1 MERYPSHQNGHT
13 GNKEE
18 TIPANTG
25 KYITVAIEEEDK
37 TIIGFMREHDT
48 DPRPEI
54 QITKISPRGFPI
66 KTGKK
71 IKAHRASIRNVA
83 KWKGGIM
90 GITEYNYPNPKEWT
104 LGNTPGRKQLDKI
117 TVKDITIALKEH
129 QEPRCKKKCQ
139 QRLRIKIPWRQISGN
154 LVHGIGTKKD
164 TGPWVKNIL
173 QRNMRLI

>member
-1 MERYPSHQNGHT
+1 MGMENRNTTWKKRNGNNEPNRDWRSIQNHRKKITQNTISKKKRT
-13 GNKEE
+13 GRNGKKISFTPEWAHRNQEE
-18 TIPANTG
+18 NNTG

-66 KTGKK
+66 KTGKE

-117 TVKDITIALKEH
+117 TVKDITIPLKEH
-129 QEPRCKKKCQ
+129 QEPR
-139 QRLRIKIPWRQISGN
+139 
-154 LVHGIGTKKD
+154 
-164 TGPWVKNIL
+164 
-173 QRNMRLI
+173 